1 MTELK
6 NDRYL
11 RALLR
16 QPVDVTPVWMMRQA
30 GRYLPEYKAT
40 RAQAGDFMS
49 LCKNAELACE
59 VTLQPLR
66 RYPLDAAI
74 LFSDILTV
82 PDAMGLGLYFEAGE
96 GPRFTSPVTCK
107 ADVDKLPIP
116 DPEDELGYVMNAV
129 RTIRRELKGEVP
141 LIGFSGSPWTLA
153 TYMVEGGS
161 SKAFT
166 VIKKMMYAD
175 PQALHALL
183 DKLAKS
189 VTLYLNAQIKAG
201 AQAVMIFDT
210 WGGVLTGR
218 DYQQFSLYY
227 MHKIVDGLLRENDG
241 RRVPVT
247 LFTKGGGQWL
257 EAMAESDA
265 IDAVYIASP
274 NSLHFSQTQLFLSHK
289 IHVICEKP
297 LASNLAEV
305 DAAIAC
311 ARENQVV
318 LFEAFKTAYLPNFH
332 LLRQALPKV
341 GKLRKV
347 FFNYCQYSSRYQ
359 RYLDGENPNTFNPTF
374 SNGSI
379 MDIGFYCLA
388 SAVALFGEPKS
399 VQATAS
405 LLASGVDAHGV
416 VVMDYGDFS
425 VTLQH
430 SKVSDS
436 VLASEIQGE
445 AGSLVIEKLSE
456 CQKVCFVPRGSQ
468 MQDLTQPQHINT
480 MLYEAELFAT
490 LVDEHLVN
498 HPGLAVSRITAK
510 LLTEIRRQTGVI
522 FPADNVKL

>member
-1 MTELK
+1 MNRLK
-6 NDRYL
+6 SGIIGL
-11 RALLR
+11 GFIGPSHMEA
-16 QPVDVTPVWMMRQA
+16 
-30 GRYLPEYKAT
+30 
-40 RAQAGDFMS
+40 
-49 LCKNAELACE
+49 
-59 VTLQPLR
+59 LR
-66 RYPLDAAI
+66 RTGLSDIAAI
-74 LFSDILTV
+74 ADINLPLAEQIAERYHV
-82 PDAMGLGLYFEAGE
+82 PKVYDDY
-96 GPRFTSPVTCK
+96 R
-107 ADVDKLPIP
+107 KLLA
-116 DPEDELGYVMNAV
+116 DPEID
-129 RTIRRELKGEVP
+129 
-141 LIGFSGSPWTLA
+141 
-153 TYMVEGGS
+153 
-161 SKAFT
+161 
-166 VIKKMMYAD
+166 
-175 PQALHALL
+175 
-183 DKLAKS
+183 
-189 VTLYLNAQIKAG
+189 
-201 AQAVMIFDT
+201 
-210 WGGVLTGR
+210 
-218 DYQQFSLYY
+218 
-227 MHKIVDGLLRENDG
+227 IVHIC
-241 RRVPVT
+241 
-247 LFTKGGGQWL
+247 
-257 EAMAESDA
+257 A
-265 IDAVYIASP
+265 P
-274 NSLHFSQTQLFLSHK
+274 NYLHFEIAKAALESGK
-289 IHVICEKP
+289 HVICEKP

-318 LFEAFKTAYLPNFH
+318 LFEAFKTACLPNFH

-359 RYLDGENPNTFNPTF
+359 RYLDGENPNTFNPAF

-405 LLASGVDAHGV
+405 LLASGVDAQGV

-490 LVDEHLVN
+490 LVDEHLVD

-522 FPADNVKL
+522 FPADSVKL